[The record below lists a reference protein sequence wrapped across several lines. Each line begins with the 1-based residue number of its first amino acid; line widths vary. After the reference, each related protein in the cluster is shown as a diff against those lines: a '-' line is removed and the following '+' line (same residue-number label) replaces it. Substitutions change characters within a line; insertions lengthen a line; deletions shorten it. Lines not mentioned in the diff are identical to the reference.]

1 MKKTFA
7 ILAMFAM
14 VCFACEKKEQA
25 VDATITASD
34 VTVEEGSTVKINA
47 TTTSTAAITY
57 SSDNTAVATVSADG
71 TVTGVA
77 AGTANI
83 TLKVAA
89 VEGKFNPAE
98 KTIKATVTA
107 KEVVPPTPA
116 EAAIKIDGDFSDW
129 AALAKGSFTQTYGD
143 EEATHP
149 ALTHCKVYADPDY
162 IYVYFEWDTDAIEA
176 VPGVDHVPF
185 HCYINTD
192 GDASTGGYG
201 DEFAEACTDILL
213 EGWIYGG
220 GEEGGEL
227 GTYDPAVC
235 SWTGA
240 DGESG
245 WSWSDPA
252 LIGDGSGVGE
262 GAGVEGKYEFKIDR
276 SMLKDVGY
284 PVADVFGIGFDIQQ
298 NWTSVGIL
306 PSTAPD
312 ESNATGYL
320 PLLVVTTQK

>member
-1 MKKTFA
+1 MKKVLTLLA
-7 ILAMFAM
+7 IFAM
-14 VCFACEKKEQA
+14 VGLVSCNKEPAQ
-25 VDATITASD
+25 ATITASD

-47 TTTSTAAITY
+47 STNSSATITY
-57 SSDNTAVATVSADG
+57 ASDNTAVATVAADG
-71 TVTGVA
+71 TVTGVK
-77 AGTANI
+77 AGSANI
-83 TLKVAA
+83 NIKVAA
-89 VEGKFNPAE
+89 VKDAFTAAE
-98 KTIKATVTA
+98 KSIKVTVTA
-107 KEVVPPTPA
+107 KADPTPGPSG
-116 EAAIKIDGDFSDW
+116 AAIVIDGDFADW
-129 AALAKGSFTQTYGD
+129 AALPSNSYTKTYGD

-149 ALTHCKVYADPDY
+149 ALTHCKVYADPDF

-176 VPGVDHVPF
+176 VPGVEHVPF

-245 WSWSDPA
+245 WSWSDPP
-252 LIGDGSGVGE
+252 LIGDGNGVGE

-298 NWTSVGIL
+298 NWESVGIL

-312 ESNATGYL
+312 EGNATGYL

>member
-1 MKKTFA
+1 MKKTLSLLAIFA
-7 ILAMFAM
+7 IIGLVSCA
-14 VCFACEKKEQA
+14 KEAA
-25 VDATITASD
+25 VATITASD

-47 TTTSTAAITY
+47 STNSSATITY
-57 SSDNTAVATVSADG
+57 ASDNTAVATVANDG
-71 TVTGVA
+71 TVTGVK

-83 TLKVAA
+83 TLKVAEVKGA
-89 VEGKFNPAE
+89 FKAAE

-107 KEVVPPTPA
+107 KEVEPTPGPTGS
-116 EAAIKIDGDFSDW
+116 AIKIDGDFSDW
-129 AALAKGSFTQTYGD
+129 AALAKGTFTQTYGD
-143 EEATHP
+143 EDATHP

-176 VPGVDHVPF
+176 IPGVEHVPF

-192 GDASTGGYG
+192 GDATTGGYG
-201 DEFAEACTDILL
+201 DQFAEACTDILL

-235 SWTGA
+235 SWTGEA
-240 DGESG
+240 GANG
-245 WSWSDPA
+245 WSWSDPP

-298 NWTSVGIL
+298 NWDSVGIL

-312 ESNATGYL
+312 EGNATGYL
-320 PLLVVTTQK
+320 PLLVITTQK

>member
-1 MKKTFA
+1 MKKVLTLLA
-7 ILAMFAM
+7 IFAM
-14 VCFACEKKEQA
+14 VGLVSCKKAPVQ
-25 VDATITASD
+25 ATITASD
-34 VTVEEGSTVKINA
+34 VTVEEGKTVKISASTN
-47 TTTSTAAITY
+47 STAAITY
-57 SSDNTAVATVSADG
+57 VCSDVATATITADG
-71 TVTGVA
+71 TVTGVK
-77 AGTANI
+77 AGSASI
-83 TLKVAA
+83 ILKVAE
-89 VEGKFNPAE
+89 VEGYTAAE
-98 KTIKATVTA
+98 KTIKVTVTA
-107 KEVVPPTPA
+107 KQEVDPTPQPQG
-116 EAAIKIDGDFSDW
+116 AAIEIDGSFADW
-129 AALAKGSFTQTYGD
+129 AALPTTSYAKTYGD

-149 ALTHCKVYADPDY
+149 ALTHCKVYADPNF

-192 GDASTGGYG
+192 GDATTGGYG

-235 SWTGA
+235 SWTGEA
-240 DGESG
+240 GANG
-245 WSWSDPA
+245 WSWCDPP

-284 PVADVFGIGFDIQQ
+284 PIADVFGIGFDIQQ
-298 NWTSVGIL
+298 NWESVGIL

-312 ESNATGYL
+312 EGNATGYL

>member
-1 MKKTFA
+1 MKKTLSLLAIFA
-7 ILAMFAM
+7 IIGLVSCA
-14 VCFACEKKEQA
+14 KEAA
-25 VDATITASD
+25 VATITASD

-47 TTTSTAAITY
+47 STNSSATITY
-57 SSDNTAVATVSADG
+57 ASDNTAVATVAADG
-71 TVTGVA
+71 TVTGVK

-83 TLKVAA
+83 TLKVAEVKGA
-89 VEGKFNPAE
+89 FKAAE

-107 KEVVPPTPA
+107 KEVGPTPGPSGS
-116 EAAIKIDGDFSDW
+116 AIKIDGDFADW
-129 AALAKGSFTQTYGD
+129 AALPNGSYVKTYGSED
-143 EEATHP
+143 ATHP

-176 VPGVDHVPF
+176 VPGVEHVPF

-235 SWTGA
+235 SWTGEA
-240 DGESG
+240 GANG
-245 WSWSDPA
+245 WSWSDPP

-298 NWTSVGIL
+298 NWESVGIL

-312 ESNATGYL
+312 EGNATGYL